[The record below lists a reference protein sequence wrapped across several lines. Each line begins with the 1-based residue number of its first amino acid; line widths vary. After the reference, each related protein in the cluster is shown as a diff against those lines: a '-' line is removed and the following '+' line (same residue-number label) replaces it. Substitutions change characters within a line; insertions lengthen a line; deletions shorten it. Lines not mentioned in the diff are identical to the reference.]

1 MDEPAE
7 VTNPALIFPTAFCC
21 NCGEVN
27 CAAENQDTRVTR
39 FFAIYGTG
47 ATFHLSVPVCA
58 RCRRSLRRRPAVFFS
73 RLLVL
78 ALMSVAFLALVM
90 LWQSSGSMPVWFVDH
105 SFQLIVVLGL
115 LATLGFYWLR
125 RKRPPQ
131 TSFYQPVRI
140 KQARVR
146 FTDVMSGRGNV
157 DYMKL
162 AFTNPDYL
170 NVFRNANREAIEAGR
185 LAAVKA

>member
-1 MDEPAE
+1 MDQPAE
-7 VTNPALIFPTAFCC
+7 VSSPSLIFPTAFCC
-21 NCGEVN
+21 NCGEVK

-47 ATFHLSVPVCA
+47 ATFHLSIPVCA

-78 ALMSVAFLALVM
+78 ALMLCTFLALLM
-90 LWQSSGSMPVWFVDH
+90 LWQSSGSMPAWFVVH
-105 SFQLIVVLGL
+105 RFSLVAVLGVA
-115 LATLGFYWLR
+115 ATIGFYWLR

-140 KQARVR
+140 KQARMR
-146 FTDVMSGRGNV
+146 FADVMNGGGNV

-170 NVFRNANREAIEAGR
+170 NVFRNANREAIEAR
-185 LAAVKA
+185 HLAVVKA

>member
-1 MDEPAE
+1 MDEPTE
-7 VTNPALIFPTAFCC
+7 VASPSLIFPTAFCC

-47 ATFHLSVPVCA
+47 ATFHLSVPVCT

-78 ALMSVAFLALVM
+78 ALMLCAFLALLL
-90 LWQSSGSMPVWFVDH
+90 LWQSFGAMPAWMVDH
-105 SFQLIVVLGL
+105 RFEMVALPGV
-115 LATLGFYWLR
+115 LATIGFYWLR

-146 FTDVMSGRGNV
+146 FADVMNGRGNV

-162 AFTNPDYL
+162 AFTNPHYL
-170 NVFRNANREAIEAGR
+170 NVFRNANREAIEAKR